1 MVRSI
6 RMRLLIRHAPA
17 IAIAAL
23 AASLLFTGLG
33 RDYLW
38 EDEGDTAVLAHNIL
52 REGIPVAWDGVSF
65 MDADYG
71 QRLKFGFVM
80 VSHPWLQYYAAAAS
94 FALFGESPWAAR
106 LPFAI
111 AGGATIILVYALT
124 LILLRHRGTALT
136 AAFLLTVSVQFLLY
150 SRQARNYSFNAL
162 LTCLLVFQFQ
172 RLDSRWRAFAFAAT
186 GILLFH
192 THAIGLAAVASLGI
206 LTLVM
211 PSLAGLRR
219 WFWPAALAIF
229 AYATPWLVI
238 SRTGYATST
247 VPLRTLSDLFARL
260 LQFAA
265 EYASVTP
272 ALGVAALL
280 LVVWIQA
287 RRRRQAPLFA
297 QPERHLLTAIAA
309 VCVGEGALMAATHT
323 PPDMWLL
330 GLHHTPALI
339 PLTIVAAAI
348 LISRASAGTRTA
360 WVALVLLFGFTR
372 VAHLAP
378 WASWSDRTMPTAAD
392 ADVRVH
398 VPDRLADRVLRTTQ
412 LQFVRSLNRPNDGV
426 IAEISGYLRANA
438 KRDDVV
444 ITNYAWEA
452 LYFHTRLPQGA
463 KISKSF
469 PIYPVARASKLPP
482 YVFGADRVRWIVW
495 RRAWPA
501 YFPEQDC
508 GELLERLRLAGVTT
522 TLVASI
528 PETLFEN
535 RENIHFRRYPGNEY
549 VFPWYPAMPNA
560 EIYRVDWDSDL
571 ERRHQRADAL
581 LQQGDYR
588 RALDDYSAYLQE
600 RPDDVDAWS
609 RLGVAAIGAGQI
621 DAGLNAFRRAV
632 ALAPANGATH
642 RNLAIAL
649 FDAGR
654 IPEALKHA
662 REAVAL
668 RPEDPDAYDL
678 LGRALAI
685 QEAATAV
692 RRP

>member
-1 MVRSI
+1 
-6 RMRLLIRHAPA
+6 MRFCLRHAADLA
-17 IAIAAL
+17 IVLIAAT
-23 AASLLFTGLG
+23 LLFTGLG

-111 AGGATIILVYALT
+111 AGLATVVLVYALT
-124 LILLRHRGTALT
+124 LILLRNRWT
-136 AAFLLTVSVQFLLY
+136 AATAALLLTMSVQFLLF

-162 LTCLLVFQFQ
+162 FTCLLVFQFL
-172 RLDSRWRAFAFAAT
+172 RLDSPGRAFAFAAV

-192 THAIGLAAVASLGI
+192 THAVGLAAVAGLGV

-211 PSLAGLRR
+211 PSLAPVRR
-219 WFWPAALAIF
+219 WFWPAALAVF

-238 SRTGYATST
+238 SRTGYSTST
-247 VPLRTLSDLFARL
+247 VPLRTMSDLLARG

-272 ALGVAALL
+272 VLGVAALL
-280 LVVWIQA
+280 LYVWIRA
-287 RRRRQAPLFA
+287 CRHREVPVFA
-297 QPERHLLTAIAA
+297 SSERHLLAAVAA
-309 VCVGEGALMAATHT
+309 VCVAEGAAMTATHT
-323 PPDMWLL
+323 PPDMWIL

-339 PLTIVAAAI
+339 PLTIVSAAL
-348 LISRASAGTRTA
+348 LIAKASGGKRAV
-360 WVALVLLFGFTR
+360 WVALLLLFGVTR
-372 VAHLAP
+372 LPHLAP
-378 WASWSDRTMPTAAD
+378 WASWTDRVMPTASD
-392 ADVRVH
+392 GEVRFH
-398 VPDRLADRVLRTTQ
+398 VPAKLADRVLRTTQ
-412 LQFVRSLNRPNDGV
+412 LQFVRSLNRPNRGTV
-426 IAEISGYLRANA
+426 AEISDYLQANA
-438 KRDDVV
+438 QRDDVV
-444 ITNYAWEA
+444 ITNYAWEP

-469 PIYPVARASKLPP
+469 PIYPIARANNLPA

-508 GELLERLRLAGVTT
+508 EQLLERLRRAGVRT

-535 RENIHFRRYPGNEY
+535 RENIHFRRYAGNEY
-549 VFPWYPAMPNA
+549 IFPWYAALPDAQ
-560 EIYRVDWDSDL
+560 IYRVDWQSDL
-571 ERRHQRADAL
+571 EQRHQRADAL
-581 LQQGDYR
+581 LNQGAFR
-588 RALDDYSAYLQE
+588 RALDDYTAYVQA
-600 RPDDVDAWS
+600 RPDDMVAWS
-609 RLGVAAIGAGQI
+609 RLGVAAMGARQVET
-621 DAGLNAFRRAV
+621 GLQAFRRALT
-632 ALAPANGATH
+632 LAPGSGAAH

-649 FDAGR
+649 FEAGR
-654 IPEALKHA
+654 IAESLEHA
-662 REAVAL
+662 REALAL
-668 RPEDPDAYDL
+668 QPDDVDAREL
-678 LGRALAI
+678 LKQL
-685 QEAATAV
+685 
-692 RRP
+692 RR